1 VELLS
6 HKLLVLPLS
15 LGVIHMHISK
25 ITLTAFR
32 RMFLCGCAL
41 ATTRLRAGPIDAE
54 ADLDWEQCL
63 EREGAGELDDSYAGA
78 C

>member
-1 VELLS
+1 
-6 HKLLVLPLS
+6 
-15 LGVIHMHISK
+15 
-25 ITLTAFR
+25 
-32 RMFLCGCAL
+32 MFLCGCAL

-54 ADLDWEQCL
+54 AALEGEQCL